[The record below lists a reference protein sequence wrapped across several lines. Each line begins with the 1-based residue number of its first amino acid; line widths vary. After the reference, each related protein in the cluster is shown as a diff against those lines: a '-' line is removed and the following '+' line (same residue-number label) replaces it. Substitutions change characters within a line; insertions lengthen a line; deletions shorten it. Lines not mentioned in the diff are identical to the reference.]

1 MDPDPGEERP
11 LRPGIPDSESEQIDR
26 MDNFDLF
33 IVGGGPAGL
42 MAAVSAAAAGCRVGV
57 AEYLPSTGRKLLA
70 SGSGK
75 CNLTNLLPP
84 EEMAVRFTANP
95 RRVLPALRAF
105 PPEELRLWFRRRG
118 VPTSPVDGFHCFPD
132 SQKATDVLD
141 ALLREAAR
149 HGVRIFCGTAVEKLL
164 ISGGAV
170 VGCRAGRREF
180 SAGRM
185 ILAAGGNG
193 YPALG
198 ARGLGYRLAEST
210 GHTVRTPV
218 PALVG
223 LRTKEEWPA
232 RLAGITVERARAG
245 FGRTRSR
252 DGVLLFTKTGVSGPA
267 VLDLAGEVNRALL
280 TTRTATLTLRFE
292 TARTAEF
299 WRTELERRR
308 QSDGRK
314 PIEALLAESFPRRLA
329 ETLAE
334 LAGCHGARLAGI
346 TAAARNRLCALL
358 DAMPLEII
366 GSDGW
371 EKAMATSGGV
381 PLEEVNP
388 RTLESRRISG
398 LRFAG
403 EMLDVGA
410 PCGGYNLQWAFS
422 SGRLAA
428 LA

>member
-1 MDPDPGEERP
+1 MNE
-11 LRPGIPDSESEQIDR
+11 
-26 MDNFDLF
+26 FDLF
-33 IVGGGPAGL
+33 IVGAGPAGL
-42 MAAVSAAAAGCRVGV
+42 MAAVSAAAAGSRVGV
-57 AEYLPSTGRKLLA
+57 AEFLPAAGRKLLA

-75 CNLTNLLPP
+75 CNLTNLLAP
-84 EEMAVRFTANP
+84 EEMAARFSANA

-132 SQKATDVLD
+132 SRRAGDVLD

-149 HGVRIFCGTAVEKLL
+149 YGVRIFCNTAVETLRIADGRL
-164 ISGGAV
+164 
-170 VGCRAGRREF
+170 VGCRAGEREF
-180 SAGRM
+180 RAGRI
-185 ILAAGGNG
+185 ILAGGGNG

-198 ARGLGYRLAEST
+198 ARGLGYRLAECA
-210 GHTVRTPV
+210 GHTIRTPV

-223 LRTKEEWPA
+223 LRTKEEWPS
-232 RLAGITVERARAG
+232 RLAGITVEHARAG
-245 FGRTRSR
+245 FGRSRFR

-267 VLDLAGEVNRALL
+267 VLDLAGEINRALL
-280 TTRTATLTLRFE
+280 SAPEATLTLRFD
-292 TARTAEF
+292 AERAAAF
-299 WRTELERRR
+299 WRAELERRR
-308 QSDGRK
+308 QGDGRK
-314 PIEALLAESFPRRLA
+314 TVEMVLAESFPRRLA

-334 LAGCHGARLAGI
+334 LAGCAGCRLAGLP
-346 TAAARNRLCALL
+346 AAGRNRLAALL
-358 DAMPLEII
+358 DAMPLEIV
-366 GSDGW
+366 GNDGW
-371 EKAMATSGGV
+371 KKAMATGGGV

-388 RTLESRRISG
+388 RTLESRLLPG

-410 PCGGYNLQWAFS
+410 PCGGYNPQWAFS

>member
-1 MDPDPGEERP
+1 MSD
-11 LRPGIPDSESEQIDR
+11 
-26 MDNFDLF
+26 FDLF
-33 IVGGGPAGL
+33 IIGAGPAGL
-42 MAAVSAAAAGCRVGV
+42 MAAVSAAAAGKRVGV
-57 AEYLPSTGRKLLA
+57 AEFLPSAGRKLLA

-75 CNLTNLLPP
+75 CNLTNLLTP
-84 EEMAVRFTANP
+84 EEMAARFTANS

-132 SQKATDVLD
+132 SQRAGDLLD
-141 ALLREAAR
+141 ALLREAAQY
-149 HGVRIFCGTAVEKLL
+149 GVRIFCNTAVEELL
-164 ISGGAV
+164 ISEGRV
-170 VGCRAGRREF
+170 TGCRAGKRVFRAARVVV
-180 SAGRM
+180 AG
-185 ILAAGGNG
+185 GGNG

-198 ARGLGYRLAEST
+198 ARGLGYQLAESV
-210 GHTVRTPV
+210 GHTVLTPV

-223 LRTKEEWPA
+223 LRTKEEWPV

-245 FGRTRSR
+245 FGRGRCR

-267 VLDLAGEVNRALL
+267 VLDLAGEVNRRLL
-280 TTRTATLTLRFE
+280 TAREATLTLRFDAE
-292 TARTAEF
+292 RSAEF
-299 WRTELERRR
+299 WRAELERRR
-308 QSDGRK
+308 QGDGRK
-314 PIEALLAESFPRRLA
+314 TVEMVLAESFPRRLA

-334 LAGCHGARLAGI
+334 LAGCAGCRLAGLP
-346 TAAARNRLCALL
+346 AAGRNRLIALL
-358 DAMPLEII
+358 DTMPLVIT
-366 GSDGW
+366 GNDGW
-371 EKAMATSGGV
+371 EKAMATCGGV
-381 PLEEVNP
+381 SLEEINP
-388 RTLESRRISG
+388 RTMESRLLPG

>member
-149 HGVRIFCGTAVEKLL
+149 HGVRIFCGTAVEELL

-170 VGCRAGRREF
+170 VGCRAGRRD
-180 SAGRM
+180 
-185 ILAAGGNG
+185 
-193 YPALG
+193 G
-198 ARGLGYRLAEST
+198 A
-210 GHTVRTPV
+210 H
-218 PALVG
+218 
-223 LRTKEEWPA
+223 
-232 RLAGITVERARAG
+232 
-245 FGRTRSR
+245 
-252 DGVLLFTKTGVSGPA
+252 
-267 VLDLAGEVNRALL
+267 
-280 TTRTATLTLRFE
+280 
-292 TARTAEF
+292 
-299 WRTELERRR
+299 
-308 QSDGRK
+308 
-314 PIEALLAESFPRRLA
+314 
-329 ETLAE
+329 
-334 LAGCHGARLAGI
+334 
-346 TAAARNRLCALL
+346 
-358 DAMPLEII
+358 
-366 GSDGW
+366 
-371 EKAMATSGGV
+371 
-381 PLEEVNP
+381 
-388 RTLESRRISG
+388 
-398 LRFAG
+398 
-403 EMLDVGA
+403 
-410 PCGGYNLQWAFS
+410 
-422 SGRLAA
+422 
-428 LA
+428 